1 VICTPG
7 FIVWLNCLI
16 VLNLRWELEGQ
27 MTTQN
32 LIHRSYNK
40 LRDAGSYVVYCC
52 YSSSSSSHI
61 GVYPVFTVRCARK
74 TMIRVR
80 EVYCCYYLSWCN
92 SLCVPLEKKI
102 LLMMH
107 CL

>member
-1 VICTPG
+1 MYSRLYSLAEL
-7 FIVWLNCLI
+7 LNSPKLKI
-16 VLNLRWELEGQ
+16 ELEGQ

-52 YSSSSSSHI
+52 Y
-61 GVYPVFTVRCARK
+61 
-74 TMIRVR
+74 
-80 EVYCCYYLSWCN
+80 YLSWCN
-92 SLCVPLEKKI
+92 SLCVPLENI
-102 LLMMH
+102 FLLMMH